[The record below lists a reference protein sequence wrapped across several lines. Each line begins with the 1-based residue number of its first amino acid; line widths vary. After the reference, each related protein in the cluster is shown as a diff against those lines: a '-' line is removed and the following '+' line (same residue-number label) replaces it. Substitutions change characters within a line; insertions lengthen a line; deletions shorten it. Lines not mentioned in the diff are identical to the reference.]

1 MSTAADTVDF
11 REKAHAMAV
20 VALEDAF
27 HRAVDP
33 ETSLKLKLEFT
44 ELCTKLAD
52 LHPKQ
57 QQQQIGGPGFA
68 INIVL
73 GDQAGKT
80 KADAQFIDVGQ
91 GEVIESL
98 PSETPDFL
106 PKTLAATIN
115 MDLTEDSFCEA

>member
-57 QQQQIGGPGFA
+57 QQQQIGGPGFS
-68 INIVL
+68 ISIVFDSKY
-73 GDQAGKT
+73 GEKPVNV
-80 KADAQFIDVGQ
+80 IDVQ
-91 GEVIESL
+91 AAEDVVALPDKPAFLRASLENADLSL
-98 PSETPDFL
+98 PEDF
-106 PKTLAATIN
+106 T
-115 MDLTEDSFCEA
+115 C